1 MLQSM
6 YKLITKDKKNMTI
19 MCQNEKQRL
28 VSEDI
33 ERRFPTISDPDIAS
47 VYYETLKHPEPSRY
61 YENTYAKNKYV
72 MRNIKFNDND
82 ISDYLKDVTK
92 LEEKNKVIN
101 FPSKKRPVLKLKFSS
116 NSVTKKAA

>member
-1 MLQSM
+1 MLQSI

-82 ISDYLKDVTK
+82 IADYLRDVTK

>member
-82 ISDYLKDVTK
+82 ISDYLRDVTK

>member
-1 MLQSM
+1 MLQSI
-6 YKLITKDKKNMTI
+6 YKPTIKGKTKMTI
-19 MCQNEKQRL
+19 MYQNEKQRL

-82 ISDYLKDVTK
+82 ISDYLRDVTR
-92 LEEKNKVIN
+92 LEERNKVRKLPTKN
-101 FPSKKRPVLKLKFSS
+101 RPVLKLRFSS
-116 NSVTKKAA
+116 NSENKKAA

>member
-82 ISDYLKDVTK
+82 ISDYLRDVTK
-92 LEEKNKVIN
+92 LELRNKVRN
-101 FPSKKRPVLKLKFSS
+101 LPSKKIPVLKLKFSS

>member
-1 MLQSM
+1 
-6 YKLITKDKKNMTI
+6 MTI
-19 MCQNEKQRL
+19 MYQNEKQRL

-47 VYYETLKHPEPSRY
+47 VYYKTLKHPEPSRY

-82 ISDYLKDVTK
+82 ISDYLRDVTK
-92 LEEKNKVIN
+92 LEERNKVIKL
-101 FPSKKRPVLKLKFSS
+101 PSKKRPVLKLKFSS

>member
-1 MLQSM
+1 
-6 YKLITKDKKNMTI
+6 MTI
-19 MCQNEKQRL
+19 IYQNEKQRL

-47 VYYETLKHPEPSRY
+47 VYYETLRHPEPSRY

-82 ISDYLKDVTK
+82 ISDYLRNVTK
-92 LEEKNKVIN
+92 LEVRNKVIN
-101 FPSKKRPVLKLKFSS
+101 LTSKKVPVLKLNFSY
-116 NSVTKKAA
+116 NSVSKKAA

>member
-1 MLQSM
+1 
-6 YKLITKDKKNMTI
+6 MTI
-19 MCQNEKQRL
+19 MYQNEKQRL

-82 ISDYLKDVTK
+82 ISDYLRDVTR
-92 LEEKNKVIN
+92 LEERNKVRKLPTKN
-101 FPSKKRPVLKLKFSS
+101 RPVLKLRFSS
-116 NSVTKKAA
+116 NSENKKAA

>member
-1 MLQSM
+1 M

-82 ISDYLKDVTK
+82 ISDYLRDVTK
-92 LEEKNKVIN
+92 LEERNKVIKL
-101 FPSKKRPVLKLKFSS
+101 PSKKRPVLKLKFSS